1 MADSTSLPAV
11 GLKDTQT
18 ATPAGQVISP
28 MIDGVSVRSLTT
40 LLDAR
45 GEICELVSMAWPEAA
60 GVSSPHVYLASV
72 RTGIVKG
79 WIVHRLQTDRL
90 SLVTGTLH
98 VVLYD
103 GRPDSPTFGTV
114 REVFGGDRARMLVV
128 IPPGVWHAVRNVG
141 ETEGLYVNAP
151 DLPYDHENPD
161 KCRLPIDTDRIPYS
175 FDEPRR

>member
-79 WIVHRLQTDRL
+79 L
-90 SLVTGTLH
+90 SLIH
-98 VVLYD
+98 
-103 GRPDSPTFGTV
+103 
-114 REVFGGDRARMLVV
+114 
-128 IPPGVWHAVRNVG
+128 I
-141 ETEGLYVNAP
+141 
-151 DLPYDHENPD
+151 
-161 KCRLPIDTDRIPYS
+161 
-175 FDEPRR
+175 